1 MKQLV
6 IRITKLFVGLSLYA
20 IGIVLTINANLGLA
34 PWDIFHQG
42 LAKLVNITIGQAS
55 IAVGLVLVI
64 LDAVLGERVGWG
76 TIGNMLFIGWFMD
89 ILMLNNIIP
98 VFDNIV
104 IQILMMFTGMFV
116 VGIASYFYLS
126 AGLGSG
132 PRDGIMV
139 ALTKRSDKSVRF
151 IRNSIETSALILG
164 YFMGGYV
171 GAGTFVMAL
180 TTGYFIQFAFK
191 IFKFE
196 VREVQHRFIDD
207 DFKYL
212 WRKFK
217 RIENHSEAE

>member
-104 IQILMMFTGMFV
+104 IQVLMMFTGMFV